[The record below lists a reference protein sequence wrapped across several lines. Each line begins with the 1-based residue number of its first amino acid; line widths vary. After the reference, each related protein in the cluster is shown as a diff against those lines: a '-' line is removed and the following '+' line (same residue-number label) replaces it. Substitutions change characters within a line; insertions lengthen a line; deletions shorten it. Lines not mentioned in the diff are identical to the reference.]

1 MSSKPQLSAAELV
14 TAWLY
19 TEAFPHKID
28 TAIHEQEQADAILDA
43 S

>member
-1 MSSKPQLSAAELV
+1 MPSKPQLSAAELV

-19 TEAFPHKID
+19 AEAFPHEID
-28 TAIHEQEQADAILDA
+28 AVIHEQEQADAILDA